1 MLTINDHFFNLSGH
15 VRHQG
20 LALAGVSVQLF
31 DLFSNEDLD
40 GQVPLKEV
48 KTGAKG
54 DFSFSLKIGVYR
66 IDVVPDA
73 TTRILKHSLP
83 EVKVITNTNLNIGLS
98 TGSIVSGTIKPFAAG
113 SKPGKK
119 VTAEMVAGTE
129 VVALG
134 IEPSSYKQVSSV
146 DESGQF
152 SLCVPRGKYHI
163 ALRCSQDQSAVDNA
177 KIITTHSDV
186 LTVDRDVDLVLEW
199 PDLLTFKG
207 EIVDV
212 FGQPVDNAHIKV
224 TPAASRRSLLLSE
237 LSFGAQTHS
246 DSVGRFELALEPG
259 SYDMNIESPPGSIL
273 FGAQLTDLTV
283 AENTEQRFTLAEGHR
298 LRGQVVFESALLS
311 QSLIRVQSLESK
323 QEYITRTDNEG
334 NFSLSVPGG
343 SYKLVA
349 QAHPKDSPPI
359 VIDGC
364 EYSSLAPW
372 SRNVVVGADTHVAI
386 RLSEGTALKGRICDD
401 SGQARPSV
409 RVSAFIDQG
418 AAPDATSS
426 ALVYGITDGE
436 GNYCLF
442 LSPGSYWLVVHKDFN
457 SARRLEIGAEPVNE
471 DIVWHGWS
479 RIKFEVFGDDN
490 QTVPRCQVFYHPYGS
505 EGDGEESLTGSAP
518 GNALNLPYGYVLTG
532 DQGICRLTLPSGV
545 YTFKFIPPQA
555 GSFQEKV
562 IRQLS
567 ISSDLT
573 RKVTLEHKA
582 SGVAP

>member
-1 MLTINDHFFNLSGH
+1 MFAINDHFFNLAGH

-54 DFSFSLKIGVYR
+54 DFSFSVKIGVYR

-73 TTRILKHSLP
+73 TTRILKHSVP
-83 EVKVITNTNLNIGLS
+83 EVKVITNTNLNISLS
-98 TGSIVSGTIKPFAAG
+98 TGSIVSGTIKQ
-113 SKPGKK
+113 

-134 IEPSSYKQVSSV
+134 IEPSSYKQVSAV
-146 DESGQF
+146 DADGQF

-163 ALRCSQDQSAVDNA
+163 ALRCSADDNSDNA

-186 LTVDRDVDLVLEW
+186 LTVDRDVDLALEW
-199 PDLLTFKG
+199 PDLLSFKG

-212 FGQPVDNAHIKV
+212 FGQPVEKAQIRIS
-224 TPAASRRSLLLSE
+224 PAASRRSLLLNE
-237 LSFGAQTHS
+237 LSFGAQTYS
-246 DSVGRFELALEPG
+246 DNSGRFELALEPG
-259 SYDMNIESPPGSIL
+259 SYDLVIEAPPGSIL
-273 FGAQLTDLTV
+273 FGAQQTDLAV
-283 AENTEQRFTLAEGHR
+283 MENTEQRFTLAEGHR
-298 LRGQVVFESALLS
+298 LRGQVMFESASLS

-349 QAHPKDSPPI
+349 QAHPKDAPPI

-386 RLSEGTALKGRICDD
+386 RLTEGTALQGRICDD

-409 RVSAFIDQG
+409 RVSAFVDQG
-418 AAPDATSS
+418 AAPDLTSS

-442 LSPGSYWLVVHKDFN
+442 LSPGAYWLVVHKDFS
-457 SARRLEIGAEPVNE
+457 SARRIEIGSEPVKE
-471 DIVWHGWS
+471 DIIWHGWS
-479 RIKFEVFGDDN
+479 RIKFEVFGDDD

-505 EGDGEESLTGSAP
+505 ESDAEESVNAASGSAMS
-518 GNALNLPYGYVLTG
+518 LPYGYVLTG

-555 GSFQEKV
+555 GSFQEKT

-567 ISSDLT
+567 ISSDIT
-573 RKVTLEHKA
+573 RKVILEHKVNKVV
-582 SGVAP
+582 S